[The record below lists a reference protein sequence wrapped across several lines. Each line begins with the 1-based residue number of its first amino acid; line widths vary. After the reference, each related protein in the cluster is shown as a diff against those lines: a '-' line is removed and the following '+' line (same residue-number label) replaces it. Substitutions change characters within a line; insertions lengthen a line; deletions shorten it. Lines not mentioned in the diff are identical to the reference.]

1 MMSFRINASRGRATL
16 TRLGYEARSRTK
28 LNASRAGTAR
38 MTKTVRKY
46 FRATGPRGVP
56 NGFVDAKNAG

>member
-1 MMSFRINASRGRATL
+1 M
-16 TRLGYEARSRTK
+16 GYDARSRTK

-38 MTKTVRKY
+38 MTNTVKKY

-56 NGFVDAKNAG
+56 NGFVDAKKAG